1 MRKSIMNTMEN
12 PVMLQR
18 RSFLKVSLIAGGGVM
33 FGLATEQEAEAQG
46 RGGPPQAPPAPSNY
60 FKVAADG
67 TVTIVAKNPEVGQGI
82 KTMLPMLI
90 AEELDV
96 DWNKVKIEQA
106 DFLPAKYAAQSAG
119 GSTATPTNWDPM
131 RQVGAAGRAMFITA
145 AAQTWGVAEKD
156 CTTASGRVISGSKSL
171 GYGELTAKVAT
182 LPVPNFADL
191 KLKDPAN
198 YKIIG
203 HTQKGVDVPA
213 IVTGKPI
220 FTIDAKVPG
229 MQYAVFERCPVLG
242 GKVAS
247 ANLDEIKKMPGIKN
261 AFLVERPELTAM
273 SGRPGDLVSGVV
285 ILGET
290 FWHAQ
295 KARQALKV
303 TWNEGPNAGGSST
316 AFAQKAAEL
325 SKQAP
330 MSTSR
335 KDGDFDTAIKGAAK
349 VVEAAYSYPFISH
362 APLSPQTASARF
374 KDGKVEIWSDSQQP
388 GQGRGSVAQT
398 LGIQQD
404 DVTLHMTR
412 GGGGFGR
419 RLTNDYMVEAA
430 WIAKEA
436 GVPIK
441 LIWSRE
447 DDMQHDYY
455 RPGGYQYLKA
465 GVDASGKVIAWRNHF
480 VGYAEGTTPVTGTIG
495 ATEFP
500 QKFVPNYELH
510 VSTMPLGLRTG
521 ALRAPGSNAIAFVI
535 HSFLDELAHAAG
547 KDPVQFRMDLLNS
560 EIAAAAATPGG
571 RGGPGGGGFNA
582 ERVKGI
588 LQLVAEKS
596 GWGKTTLPKGT
607 GMGVAFHF
615 SHQGYFAEVLQA
627 KVDAAKKV
635 KVEKVWVAA
644 DVGSQIINPGAAENI
659 VHGGIIDG
667 LGAAMSQKITIEK
680 GRVEQTN
687 FHQHAMMRLAQS
699 PPVIEV
705 HFLASNNRPTGLGEP
720 SLPPILPALANAIF
734 AASGVRVRSLPLADS
749 GFSWA

>member
-1 MRKSIMNTMEN
+1 MTLE
-12 PVMLQR
+12 R
-18 RSFLKVSLIAGGGVM
+18 RSFLKISLVAGGGVM
-33 FGLATEQEAEAQG
+33 FGLASQQEAVAQG
-46 RGGPPQAPPAPSNY
+46 RGGPPQAPPVPSNY
-60 FKVAADG
+60 IKVAADG
-67 TVTIVAKNPEVGQGI
+67 TVTIIAKNPEVGQGI

-106 DFLPAKYAAQSAG
+106 DFDPSKYNGQSAG
-119 GSTATPTNWDPM
+119 GSTATPNNWDPM
-131 RQVGAAGRAMFITA
+131 RQVGAAARAMFVTA

-156 CTTASGRVISGSKSL
+156 CTTASGRVMSGGKSL

-182 LPVPNFADL
+182 LPVPAFADL
-191 KLKDPAN
+191 KLKDPST

-203 HTQKGVDVPA
+203 HAQKAVDLSQ
-213 IVTGKPI
+213 ILTGKPI
-220 FTIDAKVPG
+220 FTIDVKLPG
-229 MQYAVFERCPVLG
+229 MQYAVFQRCPVLG

-247 ANLDEIKKMPGIKN
+247 CNLDEIKKMPGIKN
-261 AFLVERPELTAM
+261 AFVVDRPDLTAV
-273 SGRPGDLVSGVV
+273 SGRPGDLVAGVA

-290 FWHAQ
+290 WWHAQ

-316 AFAQKAAEL
+316 AFQQKADEMA
-325 SKQAP
+325 KQPP
-330 MSTSR
+330 MTTSR

-349 VVEAAYSYPFISH
+349 VVEAAYAYPFISH
-362 APLSPQTASARF
+362 APLEPQTATAHF
-374 KDGKVEIWSDSQQP
+374 HDGKIEVWSDSQQP
-388 GQGRGSVAQT
+388 GQGRGGVAQT
-398 LGIQQD
+398 LGMQQD
-404 DVTLHMTR
+404 DVILHMTR

-430 WIAKEA
+430 WIAKQA
-436 GVPIK
+436 GVPVK
-441 LIWSRE
+441 LLWSRE

-455 RPGGYQYLKA
+455 RPGGFQYLRA
-465 GVDASGKVIAWRNHF
+465 GVDGSGKVVAWRNHF

-535 HSFLDELAHAAG
+535 HSFLDEMAHAAG

-560 EIAAAAATPGG
+560 EQPAAPAAAGG
-571 RGGPGGGGFNA
+571 RGGGFGGGFNA
-582 ERVKGI
+582 SRVKGV

-615 SHQGYFAEVLQA
+615 SHQGYFAEVVQA
-627 KVDAAKKV
+627 TVDSAKKV
-635 KVEKVWVAA
+635 KVQKVWVAA

-659 VHGGIIDG
+659 VQGGIIDG
-667 LGAAMSQKITIEK
+667 LSEAMSQKITIEK
-680 GRVEQTN
+680 GRVEQAN
-687 FHQHAMMRLAQS
+687 FNTHGMIRMAQS

-705 HFLASNNRPTGLGEP
+705 HFLTSDNRPTGLGEP
-720 SLPPILPALANAIF
+720 SLPPIVPALANAIF
-734 AASGVRVRSLPLADS
+734 AASGDRVRSLPLADH
-749 GFSWA
+749 GYSWA

>member
-1 MRKSIMNTMEN
+1 MKLTEN
-12 PVMLQR
+12 QMILER
-18 RSFLKVSLIAGGGVM
+18 RSFLKISLLAGGGIM
-33 FGLATEQEAEAQG
+33 FGLATEQEAAAQG
-46 RGGPPQAPPAPSNY
+46 RGGPPQAPPAPVNY

-106 DFLPAKYAAQSAG
+106 DYEPSKYNAQSAG
-119 GSTATPTNWDPM
+119 GSTATPTNWEPM

-145 AAQTWGVAEKD
+145 AAQTWGVPEAQ
-156 CTTASGRVISGSKSL
+156 CTTASGRVMAAGKSL
-171 GYGELTAKVAT
+171 GYGELAAKVAT
-182 LPVPNFADL
+182 LPVPDFATL
-191 KLKDPAN
+191 KLKDPAT

-203 HTQKGVDVPA
+203 HTQKQVDLSQ

-220 FTIDAKVPG
+220 FTIDVKVPG

-242 GKVAS
+242 GKVGS

-261 AFLVERPELTAM
+261 AFVVDRPELTAI
-273 SGRPGDLVSGVV
+273 SGRPGDVVSGVA

-290 FWHAQ
+290 WWHAQ

-303 TWNEGPNAGGSST
+303 VWNEGPNAGGSST
-316 AFAQKAAEL
+316 GFQQKADAM

-330 MSTSR
+330 MTTSR
-335 KDGDFDTAIKGAAK
+335 KDGDFDTAIKSAAK
-349 VVEAAYSYPFISH
+349 VVEAAYAYPFISH
-362 APLSPQTASARF
+362 APLEPQTATASF
-374 KDGKVEIWSDSQQP
+374 KNGKIEIWSDSQQP
-388 GQGRGSVAQT
+388 GQGRTSVAQV
-398 LGIQQD
+398 LGIKPD

-430 WIAKEA
+430 YIAKEA
-436 GVPIK
+436 GVPVK
-441 LIWSRE
+441 LLWSRE

-455 RPGGYQYLKA
+455 RPGGFQYLRA
-465 GVDASGKVIAWRNHF
+465 GVDASGKIVAWRNHF

-535 HSFLDELAHAAG
+535 HSFLDEVAHAAG
-547 KDPVQFRMDLLNS
+547 KDPVQLRLDLLAA
-560 EIAAAAATPGG
+560 EQAAAPAAGGG
-571 RGGPGGGGFNA
+571 RGGGFGGGFNA
-582 ERVKGI
+582 SRAKGV

-596 GWGKTTLPKGT
+596 NWGKTTLPKGT

-615 SHQGYFAEVLQA
+615 SHQGYFAEVVQA
-627 KVDAAKKV
+627 SVDSAKKV
-635 KVEKVWVAA
+635 KIQKVWVAA

-659 VHGGIIDG
+659 VQGGIIDG
-667 LGAAMSQKITIEK
+667 LSEAMSQKITIEK

-687 FHQHAMMRLAQS
+687 FHQHGMIRMAQS

-705 HFLASNNRPTGLGEP
+705 HFLTSDNRPTGLGEP
-720 SLPPILPALANAIF
+720 SLPPIVPALANAIF
-734 AASGVRVRSLPLADS
+734 AASGERVRSLPLADH

>member
-1 MRKSIMNTMEN
+1 MKNQNSMK
-12 PVMLQR
+12 R
-18 RSFLKVSLIAGGGVM
+18 RSFLQVSLLAGGTLV
-33 FGLATEQEAEAQG
+33 FGLAEREADAQG
-46 RGGPPQAPPAPSNY
+46 RGGPPAAPPVPANY
-60 FKVAADG
+60 IKIAADG
-67 TVTIVAKNPEVGQGI
+67 TVTLVAKNPELGQGI

-96 DWNKVKIEQA
+96 DWKNVKIEQA
-106 DFLPAKYAAQSAG
+106 DFNPAKYAAQSAG
-119 GSTATPTNWDPM
+119 GSTATPTNWEPM
-131 RQVGAAGRAMFITA
+131 RQVGAAARAMFVTA
-145 AAQTWGVAEKD
+145 AAQTWNVPEAQ
-156 CTTASGRVISGSKSL
+156 CTTASGRVMSGGKSL

-182 LPVPNFADL
+182 LPVPAFADL
-191 KLKDPAN
+191 KLKDPST

-203 HTQKGVDVPA
+203 HTQKQSDVPD

-220 FTIDAKVPG
+220 FTIDVKLPG
-229 MQYAVFERCPVLG
+229 MQFATFERCPVLG
-242 GKVAS
+242 GKVVS

-261 AFLVERPELTAM
+261 AFIVDRPELTAIT
-273 SGRPGDLVSGVV
+273 GRPGDIVSGVA
-285 ILGET
+285 ILGDT
-290 FWHAQ
+290 WWQAQ

-303 TWNEGPNAGGSST
+303 VWNEGPNAAGSST
-316 AFAQKAAEL
+316 AFKQRAEEL
-325 SKQAP
+325 SKQPP

-335 KDGDFDTAIKGAAK
+335 KDGDYDTAIKGAAK
-349 VVEAAYSYPFISH
+349 TVEAAYSYPFISH
-362 APLSPQTASARF
+362 APLEPQGATASF
-374 KDGKVEIWSDSQQP
+374 KDGKIEIWTDSQQP

-398 LGIQQD
+398 LGIPQD
-404 DVTLHMTR
+404 AVTLHMTR

-436 GVPIK
+436 GVPVK
-441 LIWSRE
+441 LLWSRE

-465 GVDASGKVIAWRNHF
+465 GVDASGKIIAWRNHF

-560 EIAAAAATPGG
+560 EQPAAPAAPG
-571 RGGPGGGGFNA
+571 RGGGAFGGGFNA
-582 ERVKGI
+582 ERVKGV

-596 GWGKTTLPKGT
+596 NWGKTTLPKGT

-615 SHQGYFAEVLQA
+615 SHQGYFAEVVQA
-627 KVDAAKKV
+627 SVDSAKKV
-635 KVEKVWVAA
+635 RVQKVWVAA

-659 VHGGIIDG
+659 VQGGIIDG
-667 LGAAMSQKITIEK
+667 LSEAMSQKITIEK

-687 FHQHAMMRLAQS
+687 YHQHSMVRLAQA
-699 PPVIEV
+699 PPEIQV
-705 HFLASNNRPTGLGEP
+705 HFLNSNNRPTGLGEP
-720 SLPPILPALANAIF
+720 SLPPIVPALTNAIF
-734 AASGVRVRSLPLADS
+734 AASGVRVRSLPLIDS

>member
-1 MRKSIMNTMEN
+1 
-12 PVMLQR
+12 MLQR
-18 RSFLKVSLIAGGGVM
+18 RSFLKISMLAGGGLV
-33 FGLATEQEAEAQG
+33 FGLATEQELEAQG
-46 RGGPPQAPPAPSNY
+46 RGGPPQAAPIPANY
-60 FKVAADG
+60 IKIAANG

-96 DWNKVKIEQA
+96 DWKQVKIEQA
-106 DFLPAKYAAQSAG
+106 DIDPSKFNAQSAG

-131 RQVGAAGRAMFITA
+131 RQVGAAARAMFVTA
-145 AAQTWGVAEKD
+145 AAQTWGVPESQ
-156 CTTASGRVISGSKSL
+156 CTTASGRVMSGTKSI
-171 GYGELTAKVAT
+171 GYGELTVKVAT
-182 LPVPNFADL
+182 LPVPDFASL
-191 KLKDPAN
+191 KLKDPSA

-203 HTQKGVDVPA
+203 HTQIGVDLPQ

-220 FTIDAKVPG
+220 FTIDVKLPG
-229 MQYAVFERCPVLG
+229 MQYATFLRCPVLG
-242 GKVAS
+242 GKVVS
-247 ANLDEIKKMPGIKN
+247 ANLDEIKKMPGIRN
-261 AFLVERPELTAM
+261 AFIVDRPELTTVT
-273 SGRPGDLVSGVV
+273 GRPGDLVSGIAV
-285 ILGET
+285 LGDT
-290 FWHAQ
+290 WWHAQ

-303 TWNEGPNAGGSST
+303 VWNEGPNAGGSST
-316 AFAQKAAEL
+316 AFAKQADEL

-362 APLSPQTASARF
+362 APLEPQVAAASF
-374 KDGKVEIWSDSQQP
+374 KDGKIEIWTDSQQP
-388 GQGRGSVAQT
+388 AQGRGGVAQT
-398 LGIQQD
+398 LGLQQD
-404 DVTLHMTR
+404 DVLLHMTR

-430 WIAKEA
+430 WIAKQA

-441 LIWSRE
+441 LLWSRE

-455 RPGGYQYLKA
+455 RPAGFQYLKA
-465 GVDASGKVIAWRNHF
+465 GVDASGKIVAWRNHF

-500 QKFVPNYELH
+500 QRFVPNYELH

-535 HSFLDELAHAAG
+535 HSFLDEMAHAAG

-560 EIAAAAATPGG
+560 EQPAVAAAAGG
-571 RGGPGGGGFNA
+571 RGGAPGGGFSA
-582 ERVKGI
+582 ERAKGV
-588 LQLVAEKS
+588 LQMVAEKS

-615 SHQGYFAEVLQA
+615 SHQGYFAEVAQVA
-627 KVDAAKKV
+627 VDSAKKV
-635 KVEKVWVAA
+635 RVQKVWVVG

-659 VHGGIIDG
+659 CQGGIIDD
-667 LGAAMSQKITIEK
+667 LSAAMSQKITIEK
-680 GRVEQTN
+680 GQVEQTN
-687 FHQHAMMRLAQS
+687 FHQHGMMRLAQA
-699 PPVIEV
+699 PPEIQV
-705 HFLASNNRPTGLGEP
+705 HFLTSNNRPTGMGEP
-720 SLPPILPALANAIF
+720 ALPPILPALTNAIF
-734 AASGVRVRSLPLADS
+734 AASGVRVRSLPLSDS

>member
-1 MRKSIMNTMEN
+1 MKPTEN
-12 PVMLQR
+12 QMTLER
-18 RSFLKVSLIAGGGVM
+18 RSFLKISLLAGGGVM
-33 FGLATEQEAEAQG
+33 FGFATPQGAEAQG
-46 RGGPPQAPPAPSNY
+46 RGGQQQAPPVPGNY
-60 FKVAADG
+60 IKVAADG
-67 TVTIVAKNPEVGQGI
+67 AVTIVAKNPEFGQGV

-96 DWNKVKIEQA
+96 DWKNVKIEQA
-106 DFLPAKYAAQSAG
+106 DFNPAKYAAKSAG
-119 GSTATPTNWDPM
+119 GSTATPTSWDPM
-131 RQVGAAGRAMFITA
+131 RQVGAAARAMFITA
-145 AAQTWGVAEKD
+145 AAQTWGVSEKD
-156 CTTASGRVISGSKSL
+156 CTTASGRVISGNRSA
-171 GYGELTAKVAT
+171 GYGELAAKVAT
-182 LPVPNFADL
+182 LPVPAFADL
-191 KLKDPAN
+191 KLKDPSS

-203 HTQKGVDVPA
+203 HTQKGVDVA
-213 IVTGKPI
+213 DIVAGKPI
-220 FTIDAKVPG
+220 FTIDVKLPG
-229 MQYAVFERCPVLG
+229 MQYATFERCPVLG

-247 ANLDEIKKMPGIKN
+247 ANLDEVKKMPGIKN
-261 AFLVERPELTAM
+261 AFIVDRPELTAI

-290 FWHAQ
+290 WWHAQ

-303 TWNEGPNAGGSST
+303 AWNEGPNAGGSST
-316 AFAQKAAEL
+316 AFKQQADAL

-335 KDGDFDTAIKGAAK
+335 KDGDYDTAIKSAAK

-362 APLSPQTASARF
+362 APLEPETNSAVF
-374 KDGKVEIWSDSQQP
+374 KDGKVEIWTNSQQP
-388 GQGRGSVAQT
+388 GQGRGGVAQT

-404 DVTLHMTR
+404 DVTLHMAR

-436 GVPIK
+436 GVPVK
-441 LIWSRE
+441 LLWSRE

-455 RPGGYQYLKA
+455 RPGGYQFLKA
-465 GVDASGKVIAWRNHF
+465 GLDASGKVIAWRNHF

-500 QKFVPNYELH
+500 QRFVPNYELH

-547 KDPVQFRMDLLNS
+547 KDPVQFRLDLLNS
-560 EIAAAAATPGG
+560 EQPVVAQQAGG
-571 RGGPGGGGFNA
+571 RGGPGGFGGGGFNA
-582 ERVKGI
+582 DRARGV
-588 LQLVAEKS
+588 LQMVADKS
-596 GWGKTTLPKGT
+596 GWGKTTSPSGS
-607 GMGVAFHF
+607 GRGVAFHF
-615 SHQGYFAEVLQA
+615 SHQGYFAEVVEVA
-627 KVDAAKKV
+627 VDSAKKV
-635 KVEKVWVAA
+635 KVRKVWVAA

-659 VHGGIIDG
+659 VQGGIIDG
-667 LGAAMSQKITIEK
+667 LSEAMSQKITIEK

-687 FHQHAMMRLAQS
+687 FHQHGMIRMAQA
-699 PPVIEV
+699 PPEIEI
-705 HFLASNNRPTGLGEP
+705 HFLTSNNRPTGLGEP
-720 SLPPILPALANAIF
+720 SLPPIVPALTNAIF
-734 AASGVRVRSLPLADS
+734 VATGVRVRSIPLVDS